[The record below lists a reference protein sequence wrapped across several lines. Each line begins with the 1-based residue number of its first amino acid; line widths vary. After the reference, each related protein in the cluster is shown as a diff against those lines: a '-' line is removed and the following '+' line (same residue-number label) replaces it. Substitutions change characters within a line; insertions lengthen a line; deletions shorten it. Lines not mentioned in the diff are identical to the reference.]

1 MGQRMRCPYC
11 RRDVDHEAT
20 VCGYCQRDLGL
31 YSSIA
36 ERCAR
41 TERGLTA
48 LRKHSGEVDIG
59 PATAIVASIVLAFLF
74 DYISW
79 MPFAN
84 SWIELPFQALGVIAP
99 VFAAIML
106 GRFSSRTSTTGCFA
120 IGMTAGFGGF
130 VAHVFV
136 WAFAALQSYTDCVS
150 PDGGSGQNCAMPGLL
165 PAHWYLSAIT
175 YPAAGALL
183 FISGHAFG
191 RRLRSPLQKWR
202 AGDEVGSAEQDQ
214 NLGGRNLEALIG
226 VLTAVLPKVIEF
238 LVTNNA
244 TSVVSGGSLH

>member
-1 MGQRMRCPYC
+1 MRCPYC
-11 RRDVDHEAT
+11 RRDVDHQAT

-59 PATAIVASIVLAFLF
+59 PANAIVASIVLAFLF

-79 MPFAN
+79 MPFA
-84 SWIELPFQALGVIAP
+84 SGWTEIPFQALGVIAP
-99 VFAAIML
+99 VFAAIVL
-106 GRFSSRTSTTGCFA
+106 GRFSGRTGTTGCFA

-136 WAFAALQSYTDCVS
+136 WAFGALQSGYTECVAVNGALNQS
-150 PDGGSGQNCAMPGLL
+150 CDTPGLL

-202 AGDEVGSAEQDQ
+202 AGDEVGSAEQEQ
-214 NLGGRNLEALIG
+214 NFGGRILEALIG

-244 TSVVSGGSLH
+244 TSVVSH